1 MSHFKSFI
9 NVFDDEIKSVK
20 NVISN
25 FSQDNINKIIDE
37 ILHNSGRLIVSGIG
51 KSGLI
56 GKKIAATLASTG
68 TRSFFI
74 HSTEAYHGDLG
85 MINQNDILLLISY
98 SGESDDVLKVLSFCN
113 ENEIKTISVTGNK
126 NSTLAKNSNY
136 FINSNI
142 ISEACHLDLAPTSS
156 TTATLIIGD
165 AIAVTLMKAKKF
177 TEADFAKYHPGGKI
191 GKRLL
196 TKVKDVMKTDKLPI
210 LNKNMDISDIIY
222 NISNSGY
229 GIGFLLQNKN
239 IIGVITDG
247 DIRRAIKLELNLK
260 KIQLQ
265 SLINKNFKFTRPD
278 SNLHEVKNIMQT
290 NKIITLP
297 VIDTDNTLV
306 GLVQYYDI

>member
-177 TEADFAKYHPGGKI
+177 NEADFAKYHPGGKI

-210 LNKNMDISDIIY
+210 LDKNMDLSDIIY

>member
-9 NVFDDEIKSVK
+9 DVFDDEIKSVK

-25 FSQDNINKIIDE
+25 FNQENINKIIDE
-37 ILHNSGRLIVSGIG
+37 ILHSSGRLIVSGIG

-68 TRSFFI
+68 TSSFFI

-113 ENEIKTISVTGNK
+113 ENEIKTISVTGNE

-210 LNKNMDISDIIY
+210 LDKNMDISDIIY

-229 GIGFLLQNKN
+229 GIGFLLQNKS

-278 SNLHEVKNIMQT
+278 SNLHDVKNIMQT

-297 VIDTDNTLV
+297 VIDTDNKLV

>member
-37 ILHNSGRLIVSGIG
+37 ILNNNGRLIVSGIG

-68 TRSFFI
+68 TSSFFI

-210 LNKNMDISDIIY
+210 LDKNMDLSDIIY

>member
-9 NVFDDEIKSVK
+9 DVFDDEINSVK

-25 FSQDNINKIIDE
+25 FDQENINKIIDV
-37 ILHNSGRLIVSGIG
+37 ILHNNGRLIVSGIG

-68 TRSFFI
+68 TSSFFI

-113 ENEIKTISVTGNK
+113 GNEIKTISVTGNK

-142 ISEACHLDLAPTSS
+142 NSEACHLDLAPTSS

-177 TEADFAKYHPGGKI
+177 SDADFAKYHPGGKI

-210 LNKNMDISDIIY
+210 LDMNMDISDIIY
-222 NISNSGY
+222 TISNSGY

-265 SLINKNFKFTRPD
+265 SIINKNFKFTNPD

>member
-9 NVFDDEIKSVK
+9 DVFDDEIKSVK

-37 ILHNSGRLIVSGIG
+37 ILNNSGRLIVSGIG

-210 LNKNMDISDIIY
+210 LDKNMDLSDIIY

-297 VIDTDNTLV
+297 VIDSDNTLV

>member
-9 NVFDDEIKSVK
+9 DVFDDEIKSVE

-25 FSQDNINKIIDE
+25 FSQENINKIIDE

-68 TRSFFI
+68 TSSFFI

-210 LNKNMDISDIIY
+210 LDKNMDISDIIY

>member
-9 NVFDDEIKSVK
+9 DVFDDEIKSVK

-37 ILHNSGRLIVSGIG
+37 ILNNSGRLIVSGIG

-68 TRSFFI
+68 TSSFFI

>member
-9 NVFDDEIKSVK
+9 DVFDDEIKSVK

-25 FSQDNINKIIDE
+25 FNQENINKIIDE

-68 TRSFFI
+68 SSSFFI

-85 MINQNDILLLISY
+85 MINQNDILFLISY

-113 ENEIKTISVTGNK
+113 ENEIKTISITGNK

-165 AIAVTLMKAKKF
+165 AIAVSLMKAKKF
-177 TEADFAKYHPGGKI
+177 SEADFAKYHPGGKI

-210 LNKNMDISDIIY
+210 LDMNMDISDIIY
-222 NISNSGY
+222 TISNSGY

-265 SLINKNFKFTRPD
+265 SIINKNFKFTNPD

>member
-9 NVFDDEIKSVK
+9 DVFDDEIKSVK

-37 ILHNSGRLIVSGIG
+37 ILNNSGRLIVSGIG

-68 TRSFFI
+68 TSSFFI

-177 TEADFAKYHPGGKI
+177 NEADFAKYHPGGKI

-210 LNKNMDISDIIY
+210 LDKNMDLSDIIY

>member
-68 TRSFFI
+68 TSSFFI

-165 AIAVTLMKAKKF
+165 AIAVTLMKAKEF
-177 TEADFAKYHPGGKI
+177 NEADFAKYHPGGKI

-210 LNKNMDISDIIY
+210 LDKNMDISDIIY

>member
-37 ILHNSGRLIVSGIG
+37 ILNNSGRLIVSGIG

-68 TRSFFI
+68 TSSFFI

-210 LNKNMDISDIIY
+210 LDKNMDISDIIY

-297 VIDTDNTLV
+297 VIDKDNTLV

>member
-37 ILHNSGRLIVSGIG
+37 ILNNSGRLIVSGIG

-68 TRSFFI
+68 TSSFFI

-210 LNKNMDISDIIY
+210 LDKNMDLSDIIY

-265 SLINKNFKFTRPD
+265 SLINKNFKFARPD

>member
-9 NVFDDEIKSVK
+9 DVFDDEIKSVK

-68 TRSFFI
+68 TSSFFI

-210 LNKNMDISDIIY
+210 LDKNMDLSDIIY

-278 SNLHEVKNIMQT
+278 SDLHEVKNIMQT

>member
-9 NVFDDEIKSVK
+9 DVFDDEIKSVK

-37 ILHNSGRLIVSGIG
+37 ILNNSGRLIVSGIG

-68 TRSFFI
+68 TSSFFI

-210 LNKNMDISDIIY
+210 LDKNMDLSDIIY

-297 VIDTDNTLV
+297 VINTDNTLV

>member
-9 NVFDDEIKSVK
+9 DVFDDEIKSVK

-37 ILHNSGRLIVSGIG
+37 ILNNSGRLIVSGIG

-210 LNKNMDISDIIY
+210 LDKNMDLSDIIY

>member
-9 NVFDDEIKSVK
+9 DVFDDEIKSVK

-37 ILHNSGRLIVSGIG
+37 ILNNNGRLIVSGIG

-68 TRSFFI
+68 TSSFFI

-210 LNKNMDISDIIY
+210 LDKNMDISDIIY

>member
-1 MSHFKSFI
+1 M
-9 NVFDDEIKSVK
+9 
-20 NVISN
+20 
-25 FSQDNINKIIDE
+25 
-37 ILHNSGRLIVSGIG
+37 
-51 KSGLI
+51 
-56 GKKIAATLASTG
+56 
-68 TRSFFI
+68 
-74 HSTEAYHGDLG
+74 
-85 MINQNDILLLISY
+85 
-98 SGESDDVLKVLSFCN
+98 
-113 ENEIKTISVTGNK
+113 
-126 NSTLAKNSNY
+126 AKNSNY

-210 LNKNMDISDIIY
+210 LDKNMDISDIIY

>member
-25 FSQDNINKIIDE
+25 FSQDNINNIIDE

-68 TRSFFI
+68 TSSFFI

-210 LNKNMDISDIIY
+210 LDKNMDLSDIIY

>member
-9 NVFDDEIKSVK
+9 DVFDDEIKSVK

-25 FSQDNINKIIDE
+25 FNQENINKIIDE
-37 ILHNSGRLIVSGIG
+37 ILHSSGRLIVSGIG

-68 TRSFFI
+68 TSSFFI

-210 LNKNMDISDIIY
+210 LDKNMDISDIIY

-297 VIDTDNTLV
+297 VIDTDNKLV

>member
-9 NVFDDEIKSVK
+9 DVFDDEIKSVK

-37 ILHNSGRLIVSGIG
+37 ILNISGRLIVSGIG

-68 TRSFFI
+68 TSSFFI

-210 LNKNMDISDIIY
+210 LDKNMDLSDIIY

>member
-9 NVFDDEIKSVK
+9 DVFDDEIKSAK

-25 FSQDNINKIIDE
+25 FNQENINKIIDE
-37 ILHNSGRLIVSGIG
+37 ILHSSGRLIVSGIG

-68 TRSFFI
+68 TSSFFI

-113 ENEIKTISVTGNK
+113 ENEIKTISVTGNE

-142 ISEACHLDLAPTSS
+142 ISEACPLDLAPTSS

-210 LNKNMDISDIIY
+210 LDKNMDISDIIY

>member
-9 NVFDDEIKSVK
+9 DVFDDEIKSVK

-68 TRSFFI
+68 TSSFFI

>member
-9 NVFDDEIKSVK
+9 DVFDDEIKSVK

-25 FSQDNINKIIDE
+25 FNQDNINKIIDE
-37 ILHNSGRLIVSGIG
+37 ILNNSGRLIVSGIG

-68 TRSFFI
+68 TSSFFI

-210 LNKNMDISDIIY
+210 LDKNMDLSDIIY

>member
-9 NVFDDEIKSVK
+9 DVFDDEIKSVK

-37 ILHNSGRLIVSGIG
+37 ILNNSGRLIVSGIG

-68 TRSFFI
+68 TSSFFI

-142 ISEACHLDLAPTSS
+142 ISEACNLDLAPTSS

-210 LNKNMDISDIIY
+210 LDKNMDLSDIIY

-260 KIQLQ
+260 KIRLQ

-297 VIDTDNTLV
+297 VINTDNTLV

>member
-1 MSHFKSFI
+1 MSYFKSFI
-9 NVFDDEIKSVK
+9 DVFDDEIKSVK

-37 ILHNSGRLIVSGIG
+37 ILNNSGRLIVSGIG

-68 TRSFFI
+68 TSSFFI

>member
-9 NVFDDEIKSVK
+9 DVFDDEINSVK

-25 FSQDNINKIIDE
+25 FDQENINKIIDV
-37 ILHNSGRLIVSGIG
+37 ILHNNGRLIVSGIG

-68 TRSFFI
+68 TSSFFI

-113 ENEIKTISVTGNK
+113 GNEIKTISVTGNK

-142 ISEACHLDLAPTSS
+142 NSEACHLDLAPTSS

-177 TEADFAKYHPGGKI
+177 SDADFAKYHPGGKI

-210 LNKNMDISDIIY
+210 LDMNMDISDIIY
-222 NISNSGY
+222 TISNSGY

-260 KIQLQ
+260 KYNYKV
-265 SLINKNFKFTRPD
+265 SLIKILSLPT
-278 SNLHEVKNIMQT
+278 QT
-290 NKIITLP
+290 LI
-297 VIDTDNTLV
+297 
-306 GLVQYYDI
+306 YMR

>member
-37 ILHNSGRLIVSGIG
+37 ILNNSGRLIVSGIG

-68 TRSFFI
+68 TSSFFI

-210 LNKNMDISDIIY
+210 LDKNMDLSDIIY

-297 VIDTDNTLV
+297 VINTDNTLV

>member
-177 TEADFAKYHPGGKI
+177 NEADFAKYHPGGKI

-229 GIGFLLQNKN
+229 GIGFLLQNKKLN
-239 IIGVITDG
+239 HHQLVILG
-247 DIRRAIKLELNLK
+247 NLNLC
-260 KIQLQ
+260 
-265 SLINKNFKFTRPD
+265 
-278 SNLHEVKNIMQT
+278 
-290 NKIITLP
+290 
-297 VIDTDNTLV
+297 
-306 GLVQYYDI
+306 

>member
-9 NVFDDEIKSVK
+9 DVFDDEIKSVK

-37 ILHNSGRLIVSGIG
+37 ILLNSGRLIVSGIG

-68 TRSFFI
+68 TSSFFI

-210 LNKNMDISDIIY
+210 LDKNMDLSDIIY

>member
-9 NVFDDEIKSVK
+9 DVFDDEIKSVK

-37 ILHNSGRLIVSGIG
+37 ILNNSGRLIVSGIG

-68 TRSFFI
+68 TSSFFI

-210 LNKNMDISDIIY
+210 LDKNMDLSDVIY

>member
-37 ILHNSGRLIVSGIG
+37 ILNNNGRLIVSGIG

-68 TRSFFI
+68 TSSFFI

-210 LNKNMDISDIIY
+210 LDKNMDISDIIY

>member
-85 MINQNDILLLISY
+85 MINKNDILLLISY

-210 LNKNMDISDIIY
+210 LDKNMDISDIIY

>member
-9 NVFDDEIKSVK
+9 DVFDDEIKSVK

-37 ILHNSGRLIVSGIG
+37 ILNNSGRLIVSGIG

-68 TRSFFI
+68 TSSFFI

-177 TEADFAKYHPGGKI
+177 NEADFAKYHPGGKI

-210 LNKNMDISDIIY
+210 LDKNMDLSDIIY

-229 GIGFLLQNKN
+229 GIGLLLQNKK

>member
-9 NVFDDEIKSVK
+9 DVFDDEIKSVK

-68 TRSFFI
+68 TSSFFI

-210 LNKNMDISDIIY
+210 LDKNMDISDIIY

-265 SLINKNFKFTRPD
+265 SLINKNFKFTNPD

>member
-1 MSHFKSFI
+1 MSYFKSFI
-9 NVFDDEIKSVK
+9 DVFDDEIKSVK

-25 FSQDNINKIIDE
+25 FNQDNINKIIDE
-37 ILHNSGRLIVSGIG
+37 ILNNSGRLIVSGIG

-210 LNKNMDISDIIY
+210 LDKNMDISDIIY